1 MAMTGRR
8 ATATSETEIPAI
20 HASRAGRAPIVTR
33 TWLAWTQRLSTRPMI
48 VAVMVL
54 VATIGTPR
62 ATAAT
67 NAVAAHALQTVAAL
81 KTTVTVYEPFA
92 ARGAIAPYLHV
103 VGTDSGSCN
112 GDSENTSRI
121 DAWRCFGG
129 NSVYDPCFQD
139 LSGYNTALVCPSY
152 GLSTYGLSTRVV
164 LLRLTAPL
172 PAHFGKAPPSQGL
185 PLGLTLST
193 GEQCTILGS
202 GTTAIGD
209 LPLRYFGGNSNAP
222 TVLVYG
228 GVDRSRQPYTALVYR
243 TRHGWNDRPTLKQLV
258 RTAIR
263 SVVL

>member
-1 MAMTGRR
+1 MMKERMMARQAITGR
-8 ATATSETEIPAI
+8 ETVAAPVNHMQAV
-20 HASRAGRAPIVTR
+20 ARTGRAQMR
-33 TWLAWTQRLSTRPMI
+33 RLSKRPMT
-48 VAVMVL
+48 VAAILMV
-54 VATIGTPR
+54 AAIGTPR

-67 NAVAAHALQTVAAL
+67 NAVAAHALQAAAAL

-112 GDSENTSRI
+112 GDSEDTSRI

-129 NSVYDPCFQD
+129 KYVYDPCFQD
-139 LSGYNTALVCPSY
+139 LSGYNTALVCPFY
-152 GLSTYGLSTRVV
+152 GLSRYGLSTRVV

-172 PAHFGKAPPSQGL
+172 PAHVGKAPPSQGS

-228 GVDRSRQPYTALVYR
+228 SVDRSRQPYTALVYR
-243 TRHGWNDRPTLKQLV
+243 THHGWNDRPTLKQLV
-258 RTAIR
+258 RTTIR

>member
-1 MAMTGRR
+1 MTMTGRR
-8 ATATSETEIPAI
+8 ATATSKMEIAAI
-20 HASRAGRAPIVTR
+20 HTNRVGHASVVIRP
-33 TWLAWTQRLSTRPMI
+33 WFAWTRRLCARPLLL
-48 VAVMVL
+48 AATLL
-54 VATIGTPR
+54 VAAMAAPR

-67 NAVAAHALQTVAAL
+67 GGVAAHALYAAKAL
-81 KTTVTVYEPFA
+81 KTTVIVYEPFA

-103 VGTDSGSCN
+103 VETASGSCN
-112 GDSENTSRI
+112 GDSESTSRI
-121 DAWRCFGG
+121 DAWRCF
-129 NSVYDPCFQD
+129 SSKYVYDPCFQD

-152 GLSTYGLSTRVV
+152 GLSTYGLSTRVA

-172 PAHFGKAPPSQGL
+172 PTHFGKAPPSQGL

-209 LPLRYFGGNSNAP
+209 LPLRFFGGNSNAP

-228 GVDRSRQPYTALVYR
+228 NIDRSRQPYTALVYR
-243 TRHGWNDRPTLKQLV
+243 THHGWSDRPTHTQLV
-258 RTAIR
+258 RTTIR